1 LITTYNQ
8 LIMNANNLKNANQNL
23 LCLFFGH
30 KLTLKR
36 KITNHFEEYEC
47 KVCHLEL
54 TNDDKGHKTHLTTK
68 LREVNETLFHL
79 HLKRH
84 HHSL

>member
-1 LITTYNQ
+1 MSTTE
-8 LIMNANNLKNANQNL
+8 LKSANQKLMCL
-23 LCLFFGH
+23 LFGH

-47 KVCHLEL
+47 TCCHLEL
-54 TNDDKGHKTHLTTK
+54 TNDDKGQKTFLTSK

-79 HLKRH
+79 HLRRH
-84 HHSL
+84 QHSA

>member
-1 LITTYNQ
+1 
-8 LIMNANNLKNANQNL
+8 MNAIEFKNANQKL
-23 LCLFFGH
+23 HCFLFGH

-47 KVCHLEL
+47 QTCHLEM
-54 TNDDKGHKTHLTTK
+54 TNDDKGRKTYLTSK

-79 HLKRH
+79 HIKRH
-84 HHSL
+84 QHSA

>member
-1 LITTYNQ
+1 
-8 LIMNANNLKNANQNL
+8 MNTNNLKNANQNL

-54 TNDDKGHKTHLTTK
+54 TNDDKGHKTHLTSK
-68 LREVNETLFHL
+68 LREVNETLFLL